1 MQSMIDR
8 FTRII
13 ALLALLTALIDA
25 GRLLGIG
32 SGGASPIAMF
42 SASGFVLLSI
52 FTVARMFAAVGM
64 WIESNWGTA
73 VLFLCTLIELV
84 LFLSGTGHLD
94 IGIIGFGLRLILLVG
109 ASLLLWLAFRA
120 WRAAVHD

>member
-1 MQSMIDR
+1 MQSLIDR

-32 SGGASPIAMF
+32 AGNANPIAMF
-42 SASGFVLLSI
+42 SVTGFVLLSG
-52 FTVARMFAAVGM
+52 FTVARLFAAVGM

-73 VLFLCTLIELV
+73 VLFLGTLIELA
-84 LFLSGTGHLD
+84 LFLSGMARLD
-94 IGIIGFGLRLILLVG
+94 IGIIGFGLRLVLLAGATLLLVQ
-109 ASLLLWLAFRA
+109 ALRT
-120 WRAAVHD
+120 WRAAIHD

>member
-13 ALLALLTALIDA
+13 ALLALLTALLDA

-32 SGGASPIAMF
+32 SGGANPITMF
-42 SASGFVLLSI
+42 SVSGFVLLGI
-52 FTVARMFAAVGM
+52 FTVARLFAAVGM

-73 VLFLCTLIELV
+73 VLFLGTLIELF
-84 LFLSGTGHLD
+84 LFLSGMARLD
-94 IGIIGFGLRLILLVG
+94 IGVIGFSLRVMLLAG
-109 ASLLLWLAFRA
+109 ASLLLWLAFRE